1 MPRARAAC
9 AVPSIRANGLT
20 FHYED
25 QGAGD
30 PVVFLHG
37 FTGQSASWTTI
48 TNLVSETQR
57 TIAIDLIG
65 HGRTDA
71 PRDVSRFA
79 YSQAIDD
86 LAAILAKLELRC
98 ATWVGYSMGGRLALG
113 IALRYPEIVSGLI
126 LESASPGIADVQKR
140 EARRQA
146 DELLADEI
154 LARGVREFVAR
165 WEALP
170 MWESQLEMPIER
182 QKRQRDI
189 RLQNRA
195 EGLAG
200 SLRGMG
206 TGAQDSHWEGLAE
219 LQAPTLVIAGE
230 RDAKFAEIAT
240 RMAGQAPNA
249 ELVIVP
255 NAGHAVHLE
264 QPESY
269 AAHIARFV
277 ATDAPAVGRV

>member
-1 MPRARAAC
+1 MGRLRAALT
-9 AVPSIRANGLT
+9 VPSIRVNRLS

-37 FTGQSASWTTI
+37 FTGQSASWETI
-48 TNLVSETQR
+48 TDPVRETKR

-113 IALRYPEIVSGLI
+113 VALKYPEIVSGLI
-126 LESASPGIADVQKR
+126 LESASPGIADVQER

-154 LARGVREFVAR
+154 LAIGVREFVAR
-165 WEALP
+165 WEARP
-170 MWESQLEMPIER
+170 MWESQLQLPIER
-182 QKRQRDI
+182 RTRQRDI

-195 EGLAG
+195 EGLAR

-206 TGAQDSHWEGLAE
+206 AAAQDSLWEGLGE
-219 LQAPTLVIAGE
+219 LQAPTLVIAGA

-240 RMAGQAPNA
+240 RMAVYAPNA

-264 QPESY
+264 QPEIY
-269 AAHIARFV
+269 AAHVARFV
-277 ATDAPAVGRV
+277 ATHAPAVGKA

>member
-1 MPRARAAC
+1 MVLVRATC
-9 AVPSIRANGLT
+9 AVPSIRVNRLS

-25 QGAGD
+25 QGEGD

-37 FTGQSASWTTI
+37 FTGQSATWTTI
-48 TNLVSETQR
+48 TKLVSETQQ

-65 HGRTDA
+65 HGRTES

-126 LESASPGIADVQKR
+126 LESASPGIAEVQER

-154 LARGVREFVAR
+154 LSQGVREFVAR

-170 MWESQLEMPIER
+170 MWESQLQMPIEQR
-182 QKRQRDI
+182 TRQREI
-189 RLQNRA
+189 RVQNRA

-200 SLRGMG
+200 SLRGL
-206 TGAQDSHWEGLAE
+206 GAGVQDSLWEGLGE

-255 NAGHAVHLE
+255 NVGHAVHLE
-264 QPESY
+264 QPEIY
-269 AAHIARFV
+269 AAHVARIV
-277 ATDAPAVGRV
+277 ATHAPTVGRA